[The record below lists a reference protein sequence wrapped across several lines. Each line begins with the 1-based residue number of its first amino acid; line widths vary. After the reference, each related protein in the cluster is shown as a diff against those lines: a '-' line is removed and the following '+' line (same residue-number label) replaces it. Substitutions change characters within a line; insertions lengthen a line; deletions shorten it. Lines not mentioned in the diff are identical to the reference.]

1 MLEFLLGTA
10 VVIIAALGY
19 ACWNMLQKNETLEN
33 AINIYHARTWA
44 AVREMRMLD
53 SREIFENDDEVGSV
67 FKQLVEC
74 VEELDAFVTE
84 TVDGD
89 TTNEETE

>member
-1 MLEFLLGTA
+1 MLEFLL
-10 VVIIAALGY
+10 VVAIIIICALVY
-19 ACWNMLQKNETLEN
+19 ACWNMLKKNERLED
-33 AINIYHARTWA
+33 AINVYHARTWR
-44 AVREMRMLD
+44 AVQEMRMLD
-53 SREIFENDDEVGSV
+53 SRGIFESDDEVGVV

>member
-1 MLEFLLGTA
+1 MLEFLF
-10 VVIIAALGY
+10 VVAILIIAALAY
-19 ACWNMLQKNETLEN
+19 ACWNMLRKNEMLED
-33 AINIYHARTWA
+33 AINAYHARTWRA
-44 AVREMRMLD
+44 IQEMRVLD
-53 SREIFENDDEVGSV
+53 NREIFESDDEVGVV